1 MGIFDNIFYKNKA
14 IAEMFD
20 MDFIQDT
27 SQRVYLKQMAVDTVL
42 NYVARTMSSI
52 QFRFKKN
59 GELAKNDWDYILNT
73 KPNKDSSAVDFWQ
86 RFFYKLLSDNEVL
99 VIKTDDDQLL
109 IADDFHRKEYAV
121 FEDTFENVIVKDYMF
136 QRNFKMSEVIYLE
149 YNNEEL
155 NKFSEGLFNDYG
167 ELFGRIIE
175 VSMRNNQIRAS
186 VSVEATGTINGK
198 SVNQRLQEYINT
210 LYNSF
215 KTSSVAIIPRTKGFN
230 YEEYTNTVG
239 ATNQA
244 LSELEGMKKS
254 LVSDVARW
262 VGVPSALIFGENA
275 ELDSNVEAFRRLCID
290 NLVAKLQAE
299 LINKLISKN
308 DYQNGKTIQAFNVLP
323 SDPLKSSG
331 HIDKLISSGFATQNE
346 VREMFGWRRVDKDGM
361 DDFHITK
368 NYEKLKGG
376 DEDEET

>member
-52 QFRFKKN
+52 QFRFKQN

>member
-1 MGIFDNIFYKNKA
+1 MGIFDNIFHKNKA

-52 QFRFKKN
+52 QFRFKQN

>member
-52 QFRFKKN
+52 QFRFKQN

-230 YEEYTNTVG
+230 YEEYTNAVG